1 MKSLQNVQA
10 NKWDT
15 VSVAALIM
23 LDVLIITWKEQI
35 EAFVFW
41 NERYHGF
48 VWIKETFMTP
58 VVKNKF
64 SCQNS
69 GNVTNKT
76 STPPYVLN

>member
-35 EAFVFW
+35 EALVFW
-41 NERYHGF
+41 N
-48 VWIKETFMTP
+48 
-58 VVKNKF
+58 
-64 SCQNS
+64 
-69 GNVTNKT
+69 
-76 STPPYVLN
+76 